1 VKEKMLMKLEKDRL
15 LAKLDN
21 LEASLR
27 QIQEQEDEENKDDV
41 SKKMDVASKKSKA
54 NT

>member
-1 VKEKMLMKLEKDRL
+1 
-15 LAKLDN
+15 
-21 LEASLR
+21 
-27 QIQEQEDEENKDDV
+27 V